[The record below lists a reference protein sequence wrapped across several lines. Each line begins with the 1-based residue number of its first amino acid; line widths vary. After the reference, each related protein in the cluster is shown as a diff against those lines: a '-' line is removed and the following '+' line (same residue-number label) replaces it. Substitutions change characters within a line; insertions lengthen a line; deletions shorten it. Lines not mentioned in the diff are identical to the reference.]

1 MFKTTVELML
11 TTQKA
16 NACNPWAAC
25 SVFDW
30 KYLFWVN
37 LAQELEINHSSS
49 NFVTRPIQI

>member
-11 TTQKA
+11 TTQEA

-30 KYLFWVN
+30 KYLFWAN
-37 LAQELEINHSSS
+37 LVQKFKIVCLKLNL
-49 NFVTRPIQI
+49 TQ